1 MSGDYE
7 IGYKKP
13 PKHSRFAKG
22 ESGNPRGRRNGSRNL
37 KGVVNRELDEPITI
51 REGGVERR
59 VSKREGIV
67 KSLVNRA
74 LKGDVRAARELL
86 SLAAQFEDSASAPAE
101 LPLTAEERAVL
112 EAALAR
118 LGPQPASAAPEK
130 EARPR
135 SRPRRKPEPEGSA

>member
-1 MSGDYE
+1 MSGEYE

-22 ESGNPRGRRNGSRNL
+22 QSGNPRGRRNGSRNL
-37 KGVVNRELDEPITI
+37 KTVVTRELDEKITI

-74 LKGDVRAARELL
+74 LKGDVRAVKELL
-86 SLAAQFEDSASAPAE
+86 SLAAQFEEGPPPTE

-118 LGPQPASAAPEK
+118 LGPQPATTPDDEQPQPK
-130 EARPR
+130 PR
-135 SRPRRKPEPEGSA
+135 KKPEPEGSA